1 MDPARRVPS
10 IHEHLHHDTIL
21 HVRAQSGPPVAHSEN
36 LQESMA
42 FSIIFASIERC
53 LHIFPWT
60 TEKVVSPKSKQL
72 ASFSQA
78 KPAMDISNY

>member
-53 LHIFPWT
+53 LHIFP
-60 TEKVVSPKSKQL
+60 
-72 ASFSQA
+72 
-78 KPAMDISNY
+78 